1 MSLEI
6 YLHIPFCIQKCHYC
20 DFLSFPAEEE
30 VKDRYCRAL
39 EEEIHWT
46 AKWLKQEKKGQ
57 EKQAEHSISTV
68 FIGGGTPSVL
78 SGKQIMRIMDCLRD
92 HFTLMEGAEVSIEAN
107 PGTLDAEKLKIYRE
121 AGINRLSM
129 GLQSTD
135 DLCLRR
141 LGRIHTWEQ
150 AVKNYKEARKVG
162 FANINLDLMSAL
174 PGQTLSGYVDGL
186 KKVMELEPE
195 HISSYSLILEEGTP
209 FVSSK
214 EIRRQLPDEETE
226 REMYEKTKEI
236 LEKEGYHRYEISNYA
251 KAGRECRHN
260 LGYWDEVP
268 YLGFGLG
275 ASSCY
280 GGARFSNERDILTY
294 MADPFRPFEKREDY
308 ARQSREEQ
316 MEDYMI
322 FGLRKTKGVSLSR
335 FDREYGRSWK
345 EVYGDIISRYQ
356 RIGLLIIEGDAL
368 RLTDAGIDVSNRIFE
383 EFLL

>member
-209 FVSSK
+209 FVSLK

>member
-150 AVKNYKEARKVG
+150 AVKNYKEARKAG

-209 FVSSK
+209 FFSSK

-251 KAGRECRHN
+251 KTGRECRHN

-294 MADPFRPFEKREDY
+294 MADPFRSFEKREDY

>member
-1 MSLEI
+1 MGLEI
-6 YLHIPFCIQKCHYC
+6 YVHIPFCIKKCHYC
-20 DFLSFPAEEE
+20 DFLSFPAEEA
-30 VKDRYCRAL
+30 VRDRYCLAL
-39 EEEIHWT
+39 EKEIHQT
-46 AKWLKQEKKGQ
+46 AVFLGSEKTRQDSRHK
-57 EKQAEHSISTV
+57 ATVSTV
-68 FIGGGTPSVL
+68 FIGGGTPSIL
-78 SGKQIMRIMDCLRD
+78 SGKQMMKIMDCLRD
-92 HFTLMEGAEVSIEAN
+92 HFSFRENVEITIEAN
-107 PGTLDAEKLKIYRE
+107 PGTLDAEKLKLYRE

-135 DLCLRR
+135 NASLHR

-150 AVKNYKEARKVG
+150 GVKNYQEARKAG
-162 FANINLDLMSAL
+162 FSNINLDLMSAL
-174 PGQTLSGYVDGL
+174 PGQDLCSYVDGL
-186 KKVMELEPE
+186 KKVTELEPE

-209 FVSSK
+209 FFSSK

-236 LEKEGYHRYEISNYA
+236 LQEKGYHRYEISNYA

-294 MADPFRPFEKREDY
+294 MAEPFRPFEKREDY
-308 ARQSREEQ
+308 ARQSRKEQ

-335 FDREYGRSWK
+335 FDREYGCAWK
-345 EVYGDIISRYQ
+345 EIYGEKIRRYEK
-356 RIGLLIIEGDAL
+356 IGLLIIEGDNL
-368 RLTDAGIDVSNRIFE
+368 KLTDAGIDVSNRIFE
-383 EFLL
+383 DFLL